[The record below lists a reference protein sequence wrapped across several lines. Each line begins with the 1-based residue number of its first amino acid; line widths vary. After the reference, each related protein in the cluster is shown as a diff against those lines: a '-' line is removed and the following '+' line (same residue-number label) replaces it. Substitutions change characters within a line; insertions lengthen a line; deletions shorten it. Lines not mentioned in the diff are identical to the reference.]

1 MKNKTTSAEQK
12 PALLKVLGLWDSMA
26 LVIGIVI
33 GVGIFRVPAEV
44 ARYLPSPEL
53 IILVW
58 FLGGVFSLIGA
69 SCYSELSSSFPE
81 TGGDYVYLRE
91 SYGPLTGFLYGWTCL
106 LVMRTGAIA
115 AIAFIFAEYLSSFL
129 ALDKSLVKPVAIFVV
144 LALSFI
150 NILGLHKGKKLQNI
164 SVVAKVA
171 TLAGIII
178 FGILSKRGDIA
189 NFHPLPVITDRGLL
203 PLIGLAMIPVLW
215 TYGGWHENTYVTGET
230 KDARRVIPL
239 ALISGTV
246 IITVLYLCINLVYIY
261 LVPIEKMAGSKL
273 IVSDI
278 MQILCGK
285 WAKKFVEALVVI
297 SAFGALNGTIIT
309 SGRITYAVAKDNPVF
324 RFLGKVHERFH
335 TPSRSIIINA
345 LWVVLLIMWG
355 TFHKLMFFTGVL
367 IWLFFA
373 VIVAGLFILRRKFPD
388 ISRPRKAWGY
398 PVAPLIFILT
408 CVGLVVN
415 TAIHFPLQSLAGIGL
430 MLSGIPVYFVARRV
444 GRGTRGEN
452 QSTS

>member
-1 MKNKTTSAEQK
+1 MENKTTSSGQK
-12 PALLKVLGLWDSMA
+12 PGLLKVLGLWDSVA
-26 LVIGIVI
+26 LIIGIVI

-129 ALDKSLVKPVAIFVV
+129 ALDKSLVKPVAISVV

-164 SVVAKVA
+164 SVITKVA

-189 NFHPLPVITDRGLL
+189 NFHPLPVIADKGLL

-230 KDARRVIPL
+230 KDARRVLPL
-239 ALISGTV
+239 ALITGAVT
-246 IITVLYLCINLVYIY
+246 ITVLYICINLVYIY
-261 LVPIEKMAGSKL
+261 LVPVEKMAGSKL

-285 WAKKFVEALVVI
+285 WAQKFVEALVVI

-309 SGRITYAVAKDNPVF
+309 SGRITYAVARDNPVF
-324 RFLGKVHERFH
+324 GFLGKVHERFH
-335 TPSRSIIINA
+335 TPS
-345 LWVVLLIMWG
+345 
-355 TFHKLMFFTGVL
+355 
-367 IWLFFA
+367 
-373 VIVAGLFILRRKFPD
+373 
-388 ISRPRKAWGY
+388 
-398 PVAPLIFILT
+398 
-408 CVGLVVN
+408 
-415 TAIHFPLQSLAGIGL
+415 
-430 MLSGIPVYFVARRV
+430 
-444 GRGTRGEN
+444 
-452 QSTS
+452 